1 MAKTVRERINYPS
14 DSDMGVTHVVNIYED
29 DTISCSCRGF
39 NSPTKCWHVKKE
51 AAKRGRMLD
60 VSTWGAKLGPAI
72 DPNAPVIETV
82 EKIKKPRKAKA
93 KQVVLPVDDDEADD
107 DNVEPVI
114 KQSSF
119 LPSLKVNGFVEP
131 MCASA
136 LKTGDKLENYSN
148 AQHVMELKVDGHR
161 MIVEVSTDGVW
172 AWSRAEKSR
181 MLPPHIIKQL
191 RLLPPGTYD
200 GELYFPGGTSTDVTR
215 LDIQHLLKLV
225 FFDMLRVGSESCMD
239 RPSTERRA
247 LLEVALSPLTT
258 DEVSII
264 AQFPVS
270 REALQQIWDAGGE
283 GVIIKNTS
291 IRYSPGKRSREW
303 IKFKQEL
310 LMEVV
315 VYGFEEGSL
324 GPHSVILG
332 RSATGVETRC
342 KTLNDAWRADFAK
355 NWKSYIGRTLVITFQ
370 QLTNTGSPRHPMA
383 DHFLDKE

>member
-1 MAKTVRERINYPS
+1 MVKHEPIERINYPS
-14 DSDMGVTHVVNIYED
+14 GSDMGVSHTVNIYAD

-39 NSPTKCWHVKKE
+39 RSPSKCWHVKKE
-51 AAKRGRMLD
+51 AEKRGRMLD
-60 VSTWGAKLGPAI
+60 VTTWGAKLGPAI
-72 DPNAPVIETV
+72 DPNAPVVESV
-82 EKIKKPRKAKA
+82 EKVKKPRKT
-93 KQVVLPVDDDEADD
+93 KQVALPVDDDEADD
-107 DNVEPVI
+107 DDALIVPV
-114 KQSSF
+114 QSTF
-119 LPSLKVNGFVEP
+119 LPSSKVNGFIEP

-136 LKTGDKLENYSN
+136 LKTGDTLENYSN
-148 AQHVMELKVDGHR
+148 ASHVMELKVDGHR
-161 MIVEVSTDGVW
+161 MVVEVSADGVW
-172 AWSRAEKSR
+172 AWSRANKSR
-181 MLPPHIIKQL
+181 MLPAHIL
-191 RLLPPGTYD
+191 RVLRALPPGTYD

-215 LDIQHLLKLV
+215 TDIQHLLKLV

-247 LLEVALSPLTT
+247 LLELALSQLTT
-258 DEVSII
+258 DDVSII

-270 REALQQIWDAGGE
+270 REALQKIWDAGGE

-332 RSATGVETRC
+332 RAANGIETRC

-355 NWKSYIGRTLVITFQ
+355 NWESYIGRTLVITFQ